1 MSAIFRIDPLFL
13 DNWLYYKKR
22 EDIKQS
28 TQHLLSTPAIQQKKK
43 HNFIFFLILAP
54 NYSLPWISLFT
65 WNRAVPHF
73 LFVWRTVSLMIKPIS
88 VSPWCMFELAA
99 IGGGLFCVQSHGL
112 YFAPFLSN
120 AQQSFFIQEFEQ
132 TNFLQILK
140 SDICYYGMFWQRVTN
155 SVLIIFWAGEIK

>member
-99 IGGGLFCVQSHGL
+99 IGGRAVLCAKSWFVFCPISQQCPTELLHTGIWTNQFSPNIKIWHLLLWHVLAKGYKL
-112 YFAPFLSN
+112 CSN
-120 AQQSFFIQEFEQ
+120 G
-132 TNFLQILK
+132 
-140 SDICYYGMFWQRVTN
+140 DW
-155 SVLIIFWAGEIK
+155 